1 MKLLFIKILMP
12 CAVLCL
18 SLNVKA
24 QEQAERPKTQG
35 QYPDYVIMMN
45 GDSIPCNVN
54 ISIFKGFRYSTTDST
69 KLTKIKPD
77 KIKEY
82 YVARRHILWGSAV
95 KEDSSRVFLE
105 LLEKGKINL
114 YEDYYP
120 TTYGSNKIQ
129 WFVSKGSDTLQKLK
143 SSGMLFSSPRKE
155 RKDNF
160 SEMIKDNE
168 AVYNKYT
175 TENKF
180 TYDQLRNLIHWYNTG
195 QQLPQSPLKKD
206 QSN

>member
-1 MKLLFIKILMP
+1 MKLFTKILMS
-12 CAVLCL
+12 CTVLCL
-18 SLNVKA
+18 SLNAKA
-24 QEQAERPKTQG
+24 QEQAERPKTPE

-45 GDSIPCNVN
+45 GDSIPCNIN
-54 ISIFKGFRYSTTDST
+54 ISIFSGFRYSTTDST

-77 KIKEY
+77 KVKEY
-82 YVARRHILWGSAV
+82 YVARRHILWGSTT
-95 KEDSSRVFLE
+95 KEDHSSRVFLE

-120 TTYGSNKIQ
+120 STYGVNKIE
-129 WFVSKGSDTLQKLK
+129 WYVSKGSDTSKKLK
-143 SSGMLFSSPRKE
+143 SSGMLFSSSRKE

-160 SEMIKDNE
+160 SELIKDNE

-195 QQLPQSPLKKD
+195 QQIPPSPPDNHLD
-206 QSN
+206 Y